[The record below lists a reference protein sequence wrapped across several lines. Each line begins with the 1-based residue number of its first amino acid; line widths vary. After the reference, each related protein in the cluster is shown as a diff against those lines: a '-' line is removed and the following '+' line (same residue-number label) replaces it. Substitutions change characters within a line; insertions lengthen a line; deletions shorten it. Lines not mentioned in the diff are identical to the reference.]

1 MDIFLLLVILV
12 FLIIFHFSKNSKLKN
27 LEEKLSKV
35 EDYLRRVQ
43 LYQAQKA
50 EDEKQTAKEHPETT
64 ERFQP
69 VADKV
74 VPPQIVTPV
83 IPPVIQDKQPV
94 VEPVVPPVVIIDEV
108 IVDKVEET
116 PVEIRVNE
124 VMNTPSQT
132 RTPVQPVQPQQSFY
146 DRFRENNPDLE
157 KFIGENILSKVAIT
171 ILVIG
176 IAFFVKYAIDKDWIN
191 EIARVGIGIL
201 CGGIVLGFAHRLRK
215 NFKAFSSV
223 LVSGGIAIFYF
234 TIGIAFHEYHLFGQ
248 TMAFV
253 LMLVITSFSV
263 FISVMYDR
271 QELAVLSLIG
281 GFATPFMVSTG
292 QGNYQVLFTYV
303 LILDLGMLVL
313 AYLRKWNLLNILSY
327 AFTMLLYFGW
337 LQTKVIG
344 QENAPYKGAMIFAA
358 VFYVVF
364 IIMSLIHNIKEKRK
378 FGVVDITIL
387 VSNTFLFYGAGMQIL
402 NYYHQELQG
411 LFSML
416 LSAFNLVCSWL
427 LYKKFKADQKLVY
440 LMIGLTLTFV
450 TLVAPVQLH
459 GNYITI
465 FWAAESVLLLWL
477 SQKSNIVMSRFASVL
492 IMVLMCLSLFM
503 DWGQM
508 YTAYHEVKPAII
520 LNKAFITGII
530 CALSMLASA
539 ILLRKETETLSWAR
553 MNFNPIG
560 YRNFLQIAFVTLLY
574 FTGMFELVYQMN
586 RVTYGVTVT
595 IVAGAYHFIYFL
607 LLNIAVSKWENRKAG
622 ALLFIFNY
630 INAVAFV
637 VIFAALPYVDFKD
650 NMLQMDRSYVGFTA
664 HYASIICFVATLL
677 LMRSWLRKEENKEKS
692 AALNTVFVAIA
703 IVYVSS
709 LELILH
715 VSQLVIGGV
724 KNMTDTELMAK
735 AMELNSAETHIVKI
749 GFPILWGLLAFAFLF
764 MGMKKQNKALRIM
777 SLILIGVI
785 LLKLFTFDIKDASEA
800 GKIVAFIILG
810 VVLLIISFMY
820 QKIKKLIIDDK
831 PETDAVTDTTTTTP
845 PANDQNDPTII

>member
-1 MDIFLLLVILV
+1 MEYFLLLVIIL
-12 FLIIFHFSKNSKLKN
+12 LLLIFHLSRSAKLKN
-27 LEEKLSKV
+27 MERKLSNI

-50 EDEKQTAKEHPETT
+50 EEQKQANENKEAS

-69 VADKV
+69 AEDKI
-74 VPPQIVTPV
+74 VPPPIVTPV
-83 IPPVIQDKQPV
+83 IPPVTDKKPPV
-94 VEPVVPPVVIIDEV
+94 IEPEMPPVVIIDEV
-108 IVDKVEET
+108 IINEEKEV
-116 PVEIRVNE
+116 PVEMNINE
-124 VMNTPSQT
+124 VMNTRVQT
-132 RTPVQPVQPQQSFY
+132 PLQPPVPQQSFY

-176 IAFFVKYAIDKDWIN
+176 IAFFVKYAIDKNWIN

-248 TMAFV
+248 TTAFIF
-253 LMLVITSFSV
+253 MLVITAFSV
-263 FISVMYDR
+263 FISIMYDR

-292 QGNYQVLFTYV
+292 EGNYLVLFTYV
-303 LILDLGMLVL
+303 LILDVGMLVL
-313 AYLRKWNLLNILSY
+313 AYMRKWNLLNILSY
-327 AFTMLLYFGW
+327 AFTMILYFGW

-344 QENAPYKGAMIFAA
+344 QEFAPYKGAMIFAA
-358 VFYVVF
+358 IFYVVF

-378 FGVVDITIL
+378 FNAVDISIL

-402 NYYHQELQG
+402 NYYHQEFQG

-416 LSAFNLVCSWL
+416 LAMFNLVCSWL
-427 LYKKFKADQKLVY
+427 LYKKFEADKKLVY

-465 FWAAESVLLLWL
+465 FWALESVLLIWL
-477 SQKSNIVMSRFASVL
+477 SQKSNIVMYRFASIL
-492 IMVLMCLSLFM
+492 IMILMAFSLFI
-503 DWGQM
+503 DWSQF
-508 YTAYHEVKPAII
+508 YTGYTEVKPMVIF
-520 LNKAFITGII
+520 NKGFITGIVS
-530 CALSMLASA
+530 ALSMLASA
-539 ILLRKETETLSWAR
+539 LLIRKETEMLNWAS
-553 MNFNPIG
+553 MNFNPAG
-560 YRNFLQIAFVTLLY
+560 YRNFLQTAFVTLLY
-574 FTGMFELVYQMN
+574 LSGMFELVYQMN
-586 RVTYGVTVT
+586 YVAYGVSIT
-595 IVAGAYHFIYFL
+595 IVAGAYHFLYFL
-607 LLNIAVSKWENRKAG
+607 LLNMVVSKWENRKAG
-622 ALLFIFNY
+622 SVLFVFNY
-630 INAVAFV
+630 INVIAFV
-637 VIFAALPYVDFKD
+637 FIFAVLPYLDFKD
-650 NMLQMDRSYVGFTA
+650 NMMQTERSYVGFIA
-664 HYASIICFVATLL
+664 HYVSLLCFVYTLIFMRRWL
-677 LMRSWLRKEENKEKS
+677 LRGEGPAKS
-692 AALNTVFVAIA
+692 PAINTVFVSAA
-703 IVYVSS
+703 IVYVAS

-715 VSQLVIGGV
+715 ISQMVVGGIKTV
-724 KNMTDTELMAK
+724 TDEEIWAKATELDA
-735 AMELNSAETHIVKI
+735 AETHIIKI

-764 MGMKKQNKALRIM
+764 IGMKKQNKSLRIM
-777 SLILIGVI
+777 SLVLIGII
-785 LLKLFTFDIKDASEA
+785 LLKLFTFDIKHASEA

-831 PETDAVTDTTTTTP
+831 PATDAANDPIP
-845 PANDQNDPTII
+845 PANDQNNDPGIV

>member
-1 MDIFLLLVILV
+1 MLVIILLLVILHV
-12 FLIIFHFSKNSKLKN
+12 SRNSKLRN
-27 LEEKLSKV
+27 VEEKLSNI

-43 LYQAQKA
+43 LYQTQKA
-50 EDEKQTAKEHPETT
+50 EEQK
-64 ERFQP
+64 QP
-69 VADKV
+69 VTENKENARPVVPVEDKV
-74 VPPQIVTPV
+74 VPPIVTPV
-83 IPPVIQDKQPV
+83 IPPVVNEKPPV
-94 VEPVVPPVVIIDEV
+94 AEPEVPPVVIIDEV
-108 IVDKVEET
+108 ILDEVEET
-116 PVEIRVNE
+116 PAEISVNE
-124 VMNTPSQT
+124 VMNTPTQI
-132 RTPVQPVQPQQSFY
+132 PVQSAVPQQSFY

-176 IAFFVKYAIDKDWIN
+176 IAFFVKYAIDKNWIN
-191 EIARVGIGIL
+191 ETARVGIGIL

-253 LMLVITSFSV
+253 LMLIITSFSV

-327 AFTMLLYFGW
+327 AFTMILYFGW

-358 VFYVVF
+358 VFYVLF
-364 IIMSLIHNIKEKRK
+364 ICMSLIHNLKEKRK
-378 FGVVDITIL
+378 FGAVDITIL

-411 LFSML
+411 LFSMFL
-416 LSAFNLVCSWL
+416 AAFNLVCSWL

-465 FWAAESVLLLWL
+465 FWALESVLLIWL
-477 SQKSNIVMSRFASVL
+477 SQKSNIVMYRFASVL
-492 IMVLMCLSLFM
+492 IMTLMSISLFM
-503 DWGQM
+503 DWGQF
-508 YTAYHEVKPAII
+508 YTGYHEFKPAVIF
-520 LNKAFITGII
+520 NKAFMTGFVGSIS
-530 CALSMLASA
+530 LLASA
-539 ILLRKETETLSWAR
+539 LLLRKDTEALSWAK
-553 MNFNPIG
+553 MNFNPAA
-560 YRNFLQIAFVTLLY
+560 YRNFLHIAFVTFLY
-574 FTGMFELVYQMN
+574 FTGMFELVYQLN
-586 RVTYGVTVT
+586 QSAYGISVT
-595 IVAGAYHFIYFL
+595 IVAAAYHFLYFL
-607 LLNIAVSKWENRKAG
+607 LLNAFLSKWMDRKAG
-622 ALLFIFNY
+622 SVLFVFNY

-637 VIFAALPYVDFKD
+637 LIFAALPYVDFK
-650 NMLQMDRSYVGFTA
+650 NSMLQTDRSYLGFAA
-664 HYASIICFVATLL
+664 HYVSLICFVANLFF
-677 LMRSWLRKEENKEKS
+677 MRRWLQSGEEQKGS
-692 AALNTVFVAIA
+692 RALNTVFLSIA

-715 VSQLVIGGV
+715 VSQLVVGAV
-724 KNMTDTELMAK
+724 KDSTTEEFIAK
-735 AMELNSAETHIVKI
+735 SLELELAQSHIVKI

-764 MGMKKQNKALRIM
+764 IGMKKQNKSLRIM

-785 LLKLFTFDIKDASEA
+785 LLKLFTFDIRDASEA

-831 PETDAVTDTTTTTP
+831 PEQEPVNDTTP
-845 PANDQNDPTII
+845 PANDQNNGSTIV

>member
-12 FLIIFHFSKNSKLKN
+12 FLIIFHFTKNSKLKN
-27 LEEKLSKV
+27 LEEKLSNI

-43 LYQAQKA
+43 LYQAQKSEEQKQAAAGQA
-50 EDEKQTAKEHPETT
+50 ETIKPV
-64 ERFQP
+64 QP
-69 VADKV
+69 VEDKI

-83 IPPVIQDKQPV
+83 IPPVIHDKPPI
-94 VEPVVPPVVIIDEV
+94 VEPVVPPVVVIDEV
-108 IVDKVEET
+108 IIDKKEDET
-116 PVEIRVNE
+116 PVEISVNE

-132 RTPVQPVQPQQSFY
+132 RTPVEPFKPQQSFY

-176 IAFFVKYAIDKDWIN
+176 IAFFVKYAIDKEWIN

-253 LMLVITSFSV
+253 LMLIITAFSV
-263 FISVMYDR
+263 FISIMYDR

-292 QGNYQVLFTYV
+292 QGNYQVLFIYV

-327 AFTMLLYFGW
+327 AFTMILYFGW

-358 VFYVVF
+358 IFYVVF
-364 IIMSLIHNIKEKRK
+364 IVMSIIHNIKEKRR
-378 FGVVDITIL
+378 FGPVDITIL

-402 NYYHQELQG
+402 NYYHQDLQG
-411 LFSML
+411 LFSMFL
-416 LSAFNLVCSWL
+416 AAFNLVCSWL

-477 SQKSNIVMSRFASVL
+477 AQKSNIVLSRFASML
-492 IMVLMCLSLFM
+492 IMVLMSLSLFM
-503 DWGQM
+503 DWAQL
-508 YTAYHEVKPAII
+508 YTSYHEIKPAII
-520 LNKAFITGII
+520 LNKGFMTGII
-530 CALSMLASA
+530 SALSMLASA
-539 ILLRKETETLSWAR
+539 LLLRKETETLTWAGIR
-553 MNFNPIG
+553 FNPVA
-560 YRNFLQIAFVTLLY
+560 YRHFLQIFFVTLLY

-586 RVTYGVTVT
+586 RVMYGVSVT
-595 IVAGAYHFIYFL
+595 IVAGAYHFLYFL
-607 LLNIAVSKWENRKAG
+607 LLNIGVSKWKNQKAG
-622 ALLFIFNY
+622 NVLFIFNY

-637 VIFAALPYVDFKD
+637 LIFAALPYVDFKD
-650 NMLQMDRSYVGFTA
+650 NILQMDRSYVGFIA
-664 HYASIICFVATLL
+664 HYVSIICFIATLFF
-677 LMRSWLRKEENKEKS
+677 MRSRLRKSGDQEKS
-692 AALNTVFVAIA
+692 AALNTVFVSVA

-724 KNMTDTELMAK
+724 KSMTDPELMAK
-735 AMELNSAETHIVKI
+735 AIELDSAETHIIKI

-764 MGMKKQNKALRIM
+764 IGMKKQNKALRIM

-831 PETDAVTDTTTTTP
+831 PETEAPLDKTTTP
-845 PANDQNDPTII
+845 PATGENDSTIL